1 MIKPGFIVGAKPFV
15 IDELFAEV
23 SQTDDNANTI
33 IDELF
38 AEFCAPDTS
47 ANSVLDE
54 LFAEFSQVDSFYTS
68 RALQFNKSANSQY
81 LPLIFEDF

>member
-15 IDELFAEV
+15 IDELFAEF
-23 SQTDDNANTI
+23 SQTDSNASTI

-38 AEFCAPDTS
+38 AELCAPDTS

-54 LFAEFSQVDSFYTS
+54 VFAEFA
-68 RALQFNKSANSQY
+68 R
-81 LPLIFEDF
+81 EE